1 MLKIDLHL
9 HTVASGHAQ
18 STVLEYIEQAKK
30 LHMDVIGISDHG
42 PNNAET
48 LTTEVYFRTLDRI
61 PNIVDGIRV
70 LKGIEANV
78 INESGDID
86 VSDKLIERLDFVMAN
101 IHENAGYLDQGKEG
115 NTETMIR
122 LIRSGKIKIIT
133 HPFATKSYDIDVRKV
148 AEEACENNV
157 LLEINLSYIK
167 GRKLQPFTIPNLK
180 IIIDVVRENGKKI
193 ILGSDSHNIWELG
206 DDSSLVP
213 IKEEIGLTNDMIINN
228 YPEELFEFLGVEK

>member
-18 STVLEYIEQAKK
+18 STILEYVQQAKK
-30 LHMDVIGISDHG
+30 LKMDVIGISDHG
-42 PNNAET
+42 PNCAET

-61 PNIVDGIRV
+61 PNFVDGVRV

-78 INESGDID
+78 INENGDID
-86 VSDKLIERLDFVMAN
+86 VSDKLIERLDFIMAN

-133 HPFATKSYDIDVRKV
+133 HLFATKSYDIDVEKV
-148 AEEACENNV
+148 AKEACKNNV

-167 GRKLQPFTIPNLK
+167 GRKLQVFTVPNLK
-180 IIIDVVRENGKKI
+180 TMVDVARKSGKKV
-193 ILGSDSHNIWELG
+193 ILGSDAHNIWELG
-206 DDSSLVP
+206 DDSSLIP
-213 IKEEIGLTNDMIINN
+213 IKEEIGLTDNMIINN